1 MLTLDK
7 RRVALRNE
15 KLEGVFGEEGLER
28 LNDLGV
34 LGLLLHWSFGL
45 LGTEQVFVAVAIEV
59 LQRRVDE
66 PVEEG

>member
-1 MLTLDK
+1 
-7 RRVALRNE
+7 
-15 KLEGVFGEEGLER
+15 

-45 LGTEQVFVAVAIEV
+45 LGTEQVVVDVAIEV